1 MTPTILQ
8 RISLPWSKSNNSVT
22 RKICLMIYFRIK
34 AHSRKFCGKLNRNC
48 LQMTS
53 KSSWYTRK
61 EETTPGYFPNKLW
74 LEAEWKQKAHEKE
87 KVVQALDRLNWE
99 CYWAYLVKPH
109 SQQMTV
115 KCIIN
120 AAEKVVPA
128 LIDSVFS
135 AQLKAEVSQ
144 STLLKPMMNACSFKD

>member
-1 MTPTILQ
+1 MGTAQLFHEWDNQI
-8 RISLPWSKSNNSVT
+8 R
-22 RKICLMIYFRIK
+22 
-34 AHSRKFCGKLNRNC
+34 
-48 LQMTS
+48 
-53 KSSWYTRK
+53 
-61 EETTPGYFPNKLW
+61 
-74 LEAEWKQKAHEKE
+74 EAEQAECKQKAQEKE
-87 KVVQALDRLNWE
+87 KTVQALDRLNWE

-144 STLLKPMMNACSFKD
+144 PTLLKPMMNACSFKDQIHK